1 MTPLQPSNKHVRT
14 AAERVKVHVSLAL
27 LESLSEL
34 PPRWS
39 ELREMPKNQ
48 VKDSQGLYSHIHTGS
63 RGPLLLGTSFS
74 ANANRMQGGT

>member
-1 MTPLQPSNKHVRT
+1 MRIWVTPLQLSNKHVRT

-48 VKDSQGLYSHIHTGS
+48 VKDSQGL
-63 RGPLLLGTSFS
+63 
-74 ANANRMQGGT
+74 